1 MPYEQLPIQV
11 QLTLVSNPPVTPI
24 DIQTGLPP
32 QIWVRRCAAVQVAL
46 FNQYNA
52 SVDLSNLQYL
62 QLVISSSPSSV
73 APVITSTVYAPY
85 IFSPVNYQEWIAG
98 NQYQAVFNLSQAQ
111 TDISLYGLDSAQYWM
126 SIQGLTNS
134 GNMITY
140 GAGYVT
146 FYNPGYNVHAPT
158 GFYVSYHG
166 QTTSNS
172 TLIQVN
178 PTSNLH
184 TEWITFAGA
193 GGIRQCL
200 VSGSYMSAG
209 GHAILRFSSNNAL
222 GITVNV
228 YSNSI
233 TNPIL
238 CTFTSDQFTPAGELH
253 LVFNG
258 TQYQVLDTI
267 IPAAGTL
274 S

>member
-11 QLTLVSNPPVTPI
+11 QLTLVSNPPVTPV

-62 QLVISSSPSSV
+62 QLVVSSSPSSV

-146 FYNPGYNVHAPT
+146 FYNPGYNVPAPSA
-158 GFYVSYHG
+158 FYVSYHA
-166 QTTSNS
+166 QTTATSS
-172 TLIQVN
+172 TFTVS
-178 PTSNLH
+178 PSSNLH
-184 TEWITFAGA
+184 TEWITLAGA
-193 GGIRQCL
+193 GGNRSCV
-200 VSGSYMSAG
+200 VSATAMSPG
-209 GHAILRFSSNNAL
+209 GHVYLRFSTASAY
-222 GITVNV
+222 GITINV
-228 YSNSI
+228 YDTSI
-233 TNPIL
+233 NNPIL
-238 CTFTSDQFTPAGELH
+238 CTYTSDQYTPAGELH
-253 LVFNG
+253 LVWNG
-258 TQYQVLDTI
+258 TNYQVIDTI

>member
-11 QLTLVSNPPVTPI
+11 QLTLVSNPPVTPV

-62 QLVISSSPSSV
+62 QLVVSSSPSSV

-146 FYNPGYNVHAPT
+146 FYNPGYNVPAPSA
-158 GFYVSYHG
+158 FYVSYHA
-166 QTTSNS
+166 QTTATSS
-172 TLIQVN
+172 TFTVS
-178 PTSNLH
+178 PSSNLH
-184 TEWITFAGA
+184 TEWITLAGA
-193 GGIRQCL
+193 GGNRSCV
-200 VSGSYMSAG
+200 VSATAMSPG
-209 GHAILRFSSNNAL
+209 GHVYLRFSTASAY
-222 GITVNV
+222 GITINV
-228 YSNSI
+228 YDTSI
-233 TNPIL
+233 NNPIL
-238 CTFTSDQFTPAGELH
+238 CTYTSDYVTWWSCILK
-253 LVFNG
+253 
-258 TQYQVLDTI
+258 I
-267 IPAAGTL
+267 
-274 S
+274 